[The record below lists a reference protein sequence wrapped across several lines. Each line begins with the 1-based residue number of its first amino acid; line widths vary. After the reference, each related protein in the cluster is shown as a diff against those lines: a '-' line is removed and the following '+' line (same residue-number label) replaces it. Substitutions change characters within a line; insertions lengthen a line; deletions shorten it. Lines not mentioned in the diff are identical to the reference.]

1 MNKIVKVKQCTII
14 WHVDDLIFLM
24 FVPTLSL
31 LLLLELAQSMEI
43 LKIAIAQGKI
53 HKYIRMTINYFSP
66 GKEKLS
72 MVD

>member
-1 MNKIVKVKQCTII
+1 
-14 WHVDDLIFLM
+14 M
-24 FVPTLSL
+24 FIPTLSL